1 MSKDSATR
9 VVGRRRPPASEDGSF
24 TEIEQLV
31 ANTQGT
37 EQPRPPDPAA
47 LVAEAM
53 LKAAMDAL
61 GLEPDQLCQAGLV
74 ATILVPTGDWVGP
87 ARKAWLALTSG
98 EVLARMGAA
107 YVNVEGSGAD
117 TYTFEAPE
125 APSAS
130 DASGKAD
137 LFENVTYRGRGA
149 IGFTPDLAWL
159 PPDLVFAADHRLMLS
174 LPSPEMLHEAATRL
188 TGSQPTLEIT
198 VDETAAMTPRLLR
211 LAVRP
216 GQTSDDYLTK
226 LRALVGRKA
235 EAEQPPA
242 RSRSRTVR
250 ERPDLDRL
258 HGMDEAVHWGRTLGR
273 DLAAYTVGQLPW
285 SDVDRGLLLSG
296 STGVGKSLYARA
308 LAASCGVPLL
318 AGSYAA
324 WIGTGTGHQGDL
336 IRSMRAAFREAK
348 ERAPSIL
355 AIDEVDSFS
364 DRARVVHSY
373 REWDVQ
379 VTNALLAEIDGIEG
393 REGVVLV
400 AMCNDPS
407 RLDPAL
413 VRAGRLDRHIKI
425 SLPDRWAVALILRE
439 HLGADLRDEPTESL
453 AMLALGSTGADV
465 EKVVRGARR
474 RARTSGRP
482 MERGDV
488 LAELLGGVGRTSAQL
503 LLISTHE
510 AGHAVAA
517 HVLGIPIQGMTLR
530 EVGLQSGGTHTSL
543 KDVFLSAADIQD
555 HLVVLLAGRAAEE
568 VVLHRVTSAAGGSYG
583 SDLGFATRLAAAS
596 AVELGLEE
604 DHGLV
609 WAAVPH
615 LPEELRRLLA
625 DDPRLA
631 ALVRERLAGAYA
643 TALNLVDRHRGP
655 LVELAQRLRERHALA
670 PEEVGSILRAA
681 GCRS

>member
-1 MSKDSATR
+1 MVKDSATR
-9 VVGRRRPPASEDGSF
+9 VVGRRRPPASDDRPP

-31 ANTQGT
+31 AATQDT
-37 EQPRPPDPAA
+37 EQPQPPDPAA

-61 GLEPDQLCQAGLV
+61 GLEPDQLCQTGLV

-87 ARKAWLALTSG
+87 ARQAWLALTSG
-98 EVLARMGAA
+98 EVLARMGAG
-107 YVNVEGSGAD
+107 YVNVEGSDAD

-125 APSAS
+125 APSPS

-137 LFENVTYRGRGA
+137 LFENVTFRGRGA
-149 IGFTPDLAWL
+149 VGFTPDLAWL
-159 PPDLVFAADHRLMLS
+159 PPDLVFAADHRLVLS
-174 LPSPEMLHEAATRL
+174 QPTPEMLNEAAARL
-188 TGSQPTLEIT
+188 TGSQRTLEIT
-198 VDETAAMTPRLLR
+198 ADEAAAVTPRLLR

-216 GQTSDDYLTK
+216 GQTRDDYLTK

-258 HGMDEAVHWGRTLGR
+258 PGMDEAVHWGRTLRG
-273 DLAAYTVGQLPW
+273 DLAAYAAGQLAW

-296 STGVGKSLYARA
+296 PTGVGKSLYARA
-308 LAASCGVPLL
+308 LAASCDVPLIS
-318 AGSYAA
+318 GSYAA

-348 ERAPSIL
+348 DRAPSVL

-379 VTNALLAEIDGIEG
+379 VTNALLAEMDGIEG
-393 REGVVLV
+393 REGVILV

-413 VRAGRLDRHIKI
+413 VRAGRLDRHIRI
-425 SLPDRWAVALILRE
+425 GMPDRQALALILRE
-439 HLGADLRDEPTESL
+439 HLGPDLGGEPTDDL

-474 RARTSGRP
+474 RARTAGRP
-482 MERGDV
+482 MERGDI
-488 LAELLGGVGRTSAQL
+488 LIELLGEGGRTQAQL
-503 LLISTHE
+503 LLVATHE

-517 HVLGIPIQGMTLR
+517 HVLGIPIQGVTLR
-530 EVGLQSGGTHTSL
+530 EVGIQSGGTHTTL
-543 KDVFLSAADIQD
+543 KDVFVSAADIQD

-568 VVLHRVTSAAGGSYG
+568 VVLHRVTSAAGGSSG

-596 AVELGLEE
+596 VAELGLEE

-631 ALVRERLAGAYA
+631 ALVRKRLAGAYA
-643 TALNLVDRHRGP
+643 TALNLVDRQRGP